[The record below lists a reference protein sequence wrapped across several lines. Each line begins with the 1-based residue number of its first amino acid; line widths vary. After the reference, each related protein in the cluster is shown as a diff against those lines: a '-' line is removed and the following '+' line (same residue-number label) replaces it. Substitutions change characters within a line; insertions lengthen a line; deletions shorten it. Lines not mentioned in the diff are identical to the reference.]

1 MSNMSRE
8 NKVFKVALD
17 TNVLLMIADGV
28 RVFDHIEE
36 ELETRPEY
44 LVITPVLDE
53 LKKLATTGSIALSRK
68 ASLAL
73 RAVELYCKVVDYPLH
88 PGEKVDDA
96 LVRFASETG
105 AIVATN
111 DKELRAKLRER
122 GLSEIYLREE
132 SMRMRFEGPGF

>member
-1 MSNMSRE
+1 MSNE
-8 NKVFKVALD
+8 NRVFKVALD

-36 ELETRPEY
+36 ELETKPEY
-44 LVITPVLDE
+44 LVITPVLTE
-53 LKKLATTGSIALSRK
+53 LKKLAALGSTSLSRK

-73 RAVELYCKVVDYPLH
+73 RAVELYCKVVDYPLL

-111 DKELRAKLRER
+111 DRELRAKLRER

-132 SMRMRFEGPGF
+132 SMRMRFEGPSF